1 MEMAEA
7 YERLDRVMNEQRVHL
22 RMSWRD
28 LANTAGVS
36 EAALR
41 AIRRGH
47 FAPTELTAVH
57 IDDALQWL
65 PGSTRAVLS
74 GGDPTAR
81 EERVDA
87 QEIRD
92 ALQAAMEIED
102 PEEMRAAL
110 KDLLTRMPPA
120 SGGGAN

>member
-1 MEMAEA
+1 
-7 YERLDRVMNEQRVHL
+7 
-22 RMSWRD
+22 MSWRD
-28 LANTAGVS
+28 VALAAGVS

-41 AIRRGH
+41 TIRRGIH
-47 FAPTELTAVH
+47 APTELTAAH

-65 PGSTRAVLS
+65 PGSTRVVLA

-81 EERVDA
+81 EDQVDA

-92 ALQAAMEIED
+92 ALQAAMELED

-110 KDLLTRMPPA
+110 REILTRMPPA
-120 SGGGAN
+120 SDN

>member
-7 YERLDRVMNEQRVHL
+7 FKRLDRAMNEQRVHL

-28 LANTAGVS
+28 VALAAGVS

-41 AIRRGH
+41 TIRRGIH
-47 FAPTELTAVH
+47 APTELTAAH

-65 PGSTRAVLS
+65 PGSTRVVLA

-81 EERVDA
+81 EDQVDA

-92 ALQAAMEIED
+92 ALQAAMELED

-110 KDLLTRMPPA
+110 REILTRMPPA
-120 SGGGAN
+120 SDN